1 MEAIVTVLAI
11 LFLLVV
17 IWIAVMPTTDFDE
30 DEMED

>member
-1 MEAIVTVLAI
+1 